1 MKDSDKTKEQLI
13 DELVVSRNE
22 LVVLRKRIFEFEKLK
37 NQGNGLDEKPDFK
50 SQLLDAATDSIFL
63 HDFRGNIIYVNE
75 ICYIS
80 RGYGKDE
87 LMAMNLYDLDVPEY
101 AKLIKPRVKGL
112 MDKGNDIFESAHF
125 RKDGSIMPVEVHAR
139 IIELDGEKL
148 ILSVV
153 RDITEL
159 KHAEGLLRD
168 VEERYSLLVENMND
182 GLLVIDS
189 DGKFAYINRKLNE
202 MLGYPHD
209 ELMDCKME
217 DLLDTEN
224 REILYK
230 QLAKRRRGEHGVY
243 ELDWIRKDGSKIS
256 TRMSPMPLFDHDS
269 KFKGSYAVITDIT
282 RRKKAE
288 EALKNLKDELEIRV
302 KKRTADLK
310 VAGDKLQI
318 ELNIRKKTE
327 EELKKEK
334 DKVQMYINIAGVI
347 LVVIEA
353 DERVSLINKKGC
365 EILGYPEEEIIGK
378 NWFES
383 FIPKKERNEVLN
395 SFKNLMAGEIGQ
407 VEYFENSILIRNGD
421 IRIIAWNNTVLTDE
435 EGRIIGT
442 LSSGEDITERKR
454 VEEALK
460 RSEERYRTIIESSQ
474 SGIISIDS
482 KAKVRYVNQ
491 QMAHMLGYTMQE
503 AVGRPVFDFVDHK
516 GQKRLRD
523 HLKRRKQGIREAYE
537 LKLIRKDGSDFWA
550 LISAN
555 PLFNLKSE
563 YIGSVG
569 VIINISARKG
579 VEKALLGAVI
589 EKENDLRLIMA
600 GMIEAIDQLKEKEYH
615 DLLKQQSKLT

>member
-1 MKDSDKTKEQLI
+1 MKNSDKTKEQLI
-13 DELVVSRNE
+13 TELAVLSKRMVE
-22 LVVLRKRIFEFEKLK
+22 LEKIK
-37 NQGNGLDEKPDFK
+37 NQSSDSKEKSDFK
-50 SQLLDAATDSIFL
+50 TQLLDAAMDSILF
-63 HDFRGNIIYVNE
+63 HDFAGNIIYANE
-75 ICYIS
+75 IAYLS
-80 RGYGKDE
+80 RGYNKTE
-87 LMAMNLYDLDVPEY
+87 LMGMNLHDLDVPEY
-101 AKLIKPRVKGL
+101 AKLIRTRINGL
-112 MDKGNDIFESAHF
+112 MEKGKDIFESAHF
-125 RKDGSIMPVEVHAR
+125 RKDGSLMPVEIHAR
-139 IIELDGEKL
+139 IMELGGEKL

-159 KHAEGLLRD
+159 KHAEGLLKD
-168 VEERYSLLVENMND
+168 VEERYSVLVENMND
-182 GLLVIDS
+182 GLVVIDS
-189 DGKFAYINRKLNE
+189 DGKFIYINRKLSE
-202 MLGYPHD
+202 MLHYPYD
-209 ELMDCKME
+209 ELLQYKME
-217 DLLDTEN
+217 DLLDAEN
-224 REILYK
+224 RRILSE
-230 QLAKRRRGEHGVY
+230 QLSKRRKGEHGVY

-256 TRMSPMPLFDHDS
+256 TRMSPMPLFSHDGE
-269 KFKGSYAVITDIT
+269 FQGSYAVITDIT

-302 KKRTADLK
+302 IERTADLRI
-310 VAGDKLQI
+310 ARDKLKI
-318 ELNIRKKTE
+318 ELDTRKRTE

-334 DKVQMYINIAGVI
+334 DKVQMYIDIAGVI

-365 EILGYPEEEIIGK
+365 EILGYPEEQIIGK
-378 NWFES
+378 NWFNN
-383 FIPKKERNEVLN
+383 FIPEKGRYEVIK
-395 SFKNLMAGEIGQ
+395 SFKKLMAGEIGSA
-407 VEYFENSILIRNGD
+407 EYFENSVLTREGD
-421 IRIIAWNNTVLTDE
+421 IRIIAWNNTVLTGE
-435 EGRIIGT
+435 SGKIIGT

-491 QMAHMLGYTMQE
+491 QMAQMLGYTMQE
-503 AVGRPVFDFVDHK
+503 AIDRPVFDFLDHK
-516 GQKRLRD
+516 GQKKLRN
-523 HLKRRKQGIREAYE
+523 HLKRRKQGIRESYE
-537 LKLIRKDGSDFWA
+537 LKLIRKDGSDLWA

-600 GMIEAIDQLKEKEYH
+600 GMIEAIDQLKKKEYH
-615 DLLKQQSKLT
+615 DLITQQSNLT